1 MLVRR
6 RRPAVPLPRSRA
18 CLLWALPL
26 FLALGIARP
35 AGAQPAASNAA
46 AGQIALSEAAAGSS
60 PLADGRVMLQ
70 GFYWES
76 YRHGLQ
82 AGYGQRRWYE
92 IVRQKAG
99 AIAEAGF
106 DLIWLPPPS
115 WAGERSAGYN
125 PKQYFNLSN
134 SYGDAL
140 QQRALLVALLQ
151 AGVEPVADIVINHR
165 DGKAG
170 WADFRNPSW
179 GLWSICRSDEAFSR
193 PESGVAGTPIS
204 QRGHCEEPEPYR
216 SGGTLNYGDFRDIAH
231 TDPRV
236 RADIIRHLLQL
247 RSLGYRGWRY
257 DMVHGYGA
265 RWIACYNAATKPTFS
280 VGEYDWGAHA
290 EQRGWIW
297 ATSRQPALRG
307 AAHLATASSV
317 FDFTSFFSLKN
328 AINGGQPAS
337 LRGFGQGIGLVGDH
351 TDGLPWKARAVTFVE
366 NHDTGYR
373 TNDDGTPQQ
382 DHRFDSFAKG
392 AAVEQAYAQILTH
405 PGVPTVY
412 WKHYFDWGPDLQAKL
427 RALINARKLAGV
439 NAGSPVDPQNNATAN
454 GVYAARIDGSRGR
467 LYVRIGGSDASW
479 QPGASGYGGFRE
491 VARGQD
497 WVVWLALPGNP
508 PLRPAPRHA
517 PFPVPAVLGLERIQV
532 PAEPLC
538 AGR

>member
-1 MLVRR
+1 
-6 RRPAVPLPRSRA
+6 
-18 CLLWALPL
+18 
-26 FLALGIARP
+26 
-35 AGAQPAASNAA
+35 
-46 AGQIALSEAAAGSS
+46 
-60 PLADGRVMLQ
+60 MLQ

-76 YRHGLQ
+76 YRHGLLP
-82 AGYGQRRWYE
+82 GYGQRRWYE
-92 IVRQKAG
+92 IVRQKAP

-115 WAGERSAGYN
+115 FAGERSAGYN

-165 DGKAG
+165 DGTAG

-193 PESGVAGTPIS
+193 SESGVAGTPIS
-204 QRGHCEEPEPYR
+204 QRGTCEEPEPYR
-216 SGGTLNYGDFRDIAH
+216 SSGTYNYGDFRDIAH

-236 RADIIRHLLQL
+236 RADIIRYLLQL
-247 RSLGYRGWRY
+247 RSIGYRGWRY

-265 RWIACYNAATKPTFS
+265 RWIACYNAATRPTFS

-297 ATSRQPALRG
+297 ATSRQPSLKG
-307 AAHLATASSV
+307 ASHLASASSV
-317 FDFTSFFSLKN
+317 FDFTSFFSLKA
-328 AINGGQPAS
+328 AINGGRPAE
-337 LRGFGQGIGLVGDH
+337 LRGFGHGIGLVGDH
-351 TDGLPWKARAVTFVE
+351 TDGLPWRSRAVTFVE

-373 TNDDGTPQQ
+373 TNDDGTPQPG
-382 DHRFDSFAKG
+382 HRFDSFAKG
-392 AAVEQAYAQILTH
+392 AAVEQAYALILTH

-412 WKHYFDWGPDLQAKL
+412 WKHYFDWGPDLRAKL

-439 NAGSPVDPQNNATAN
+439 NAGSPVYPQDNAAAH

-479 QPGASGYGGFRE
+479 QPVASGYGDDVRE
-491 VARGQD
+491 VTRGQA
-497 WVVWLALPGNP
+497 WAVWLALPGNP
-508 PLRPAPRHA
+508 PLRPAPRHGA
-517 PFPVPAVLGLERIQV
+517 FTVPAVLALERIQL

-538 AGR
+538 AGP

>member
-1 MLVRR
+1 MLK
-6 RRPAVPLPRSRA
+6 PLFPSAHSAMALQRTRVY
-18 CLLWALPL
+18 LLRVLALLLTLELALP
-26 FLALGIARP
+26 AR
-35 AGAQPAASNAA
+35 AQAA
-46 AGQIALSEAAAGSS
+46 AIESAAGLASV
-60 PLADGRVMLQ
+60 ADGRVMLQ

-76 YRHGLQ
+76 YRHGLLP
-82 AGYGQRRWYE
+82 GYGPLRWYE
-92 IVRQKAG
+92 IVRQQAD

-115 WAGERSAGYN
+115 FAGARSAGYN

-165 DGKAG
+165 DGSAG

-179 GLWSICRSDEAFSR
+179 GVWSICRSDEAFRR
-193 PESGVAGTPIS
+193 PESGVVGTPIN
-204 QRGHCEEPEPYR
+204 QRGSCEEAEPYR
-216 SGGTLNYGDFRDIAH
+216 SGGTFNYGDFRDIAH

-290 EQRGWIW
+290 EQRGWVW

-307 AAHLATASSV
+307 AAHLASASSV
-317 FDFTSFFSLKN
+317 FDFTSFFRLKS
-328 AINGGQPAS
+328 AISGGQPAS

-351 TDGLPWKARAVTFVE
+351 TDGLPWRTRAVTFVE

-373 TNDDGTPQQ
+373 TNEDGTPQSG
-382 DHRFDSFAKG
+382 HRFDSFAKG

-412 WKHYFDWGPDLQAKL
+412 WKHYFDWGPDLQAKI

-439 NAGSPVDPQNNATAN
+439 NAGSPVYPQDNATAH

-479 QPGASGYGGFRE
+479 QPGASGYAHIRP
-491 VARGQD
+491 VARGQG
-497 WVVWLALPGNP
+497 WAVWLALPGNP
-508 PLRPAPRHA
+508 PLRQAPRQGTW
-517 PFPVPAVLGLERIQV
+517 PVPAVLALERIQV

>member
-1 MLVRR
+1 M
-6 RRPAVPLPRSRA
+6 PLPRSRA
-18 CLLWALPL
+18 CLWGVLPL
-26 FLALGIARP
+26 VLLSTLGIALP
-35 AGAQPAASNAA
+35 AGARTTASQPSASPSAAKEVAA
-46 AGQIALSEAAAGSS
+46 PQP
-60 PLADGRVMLQ
+60 PLADARVMLQ

-82 AGYGQRRWYE
+82 PGYGNRRWYE

-140 QQRALLVALLQ
+140 QQRALLVVLLQ

-165 DGKAG
+165 DGSAG

-179 GLWSICRSDEAFSR
+179 GVWSICRSDEAFGR
-193 PESGVAGTPIS
+193 PESGVAGTPMN
-204 QRGHCEEPEPYR
+204 QRGNCEEPVPYR
-216 SGGTLNYGDFRDIAH
+216 SGATTNYGDFRDIAH

-247 RSLGYRGWRY
+247 RSIGYRGWRY

-297 ATSRQPALRG
+297 ATSRQPGLSG
-307 AAHLATASSV
+307 AAHRATASNV
-317 FDFTSFFSLKN
+317 FDFTSFFTLKS

-337 LRGFGQGIGLVGDH
+337 LRGIGHGIGLVGDH
-351 TDGLPWKARAVTFVE
+351 TDGLPWRTRAVTFVE

-373 TNDDGTPQQ
+373 TNDDGTPQPG
-382 DHRFDSFAKG
+382 HRFDSFAKG

-439 NAGSPVDPQNNATAN
+439 NAGSPVYPQTNATAN

-479 QPGASGYGGFRE
+479 QPVASGYANSRE
-491 VARGQD
+491 VARGQG
-497 WVVWLALPGNP
+497 WAVWLALPGNP
-508 PLRPAPRHA
+508 PLRLAPRHA
-517 PFPVPAVLGLERIQV
+517 PFPVPAVLALDRIQV
-532 PAEPLC
+532 PASPLC
-538 AGR
+538 GGR